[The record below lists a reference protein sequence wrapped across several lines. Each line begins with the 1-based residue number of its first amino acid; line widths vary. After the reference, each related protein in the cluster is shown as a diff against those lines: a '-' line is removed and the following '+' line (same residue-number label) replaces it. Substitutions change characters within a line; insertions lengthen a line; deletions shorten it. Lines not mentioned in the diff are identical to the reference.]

1 MLDFSR
7 LYPAPPT
14 PEDELCHCS
23 GRPPIK
29 LMWALA
35 ENPIRCVECNHMV
48 PPETL
53 QGWTQELIDGVAHWN
68 SLYGSLYCL
77 WLDSG
82 EYEAWAAE
90 KLAAIEGSVNKEG
103 RDLVAELNRLQR
115 CYYWWFEEHLEN
127 GAVVCPICTQ
137 PFSQARQRVCEECSV
152 VLGLPG
158 PWWESCSEGS

>member
-7 LYPAPPT
+7 LYPAPQT

-35 ENPIRCVECNHMV
+35 ENPIHCFDCNRMV

-68 SLYGSLYCL
+68 SL
-77 WLDSG
+77 
-82 EYEAWAAE
+82 
-90 KLAAIEGSVNKEG
+90 
-103 RDLVAELNRLQR
+103 
-115 CYYWWFEEHLEN
+115 
-127 GAVVCPICTQ
+127 
-137 PFSQARQRVCEECSV
+137 
-152 VLGLPG
+152 
-158 PWWESCSEGS
+158 